1 MPIFTPAP
9 PLPVPVAVASDLGTL
24 AYDYLPYYMRR
35 ADEVGD
41 QTVADLMASMGA
53 SVAAVVALLTA
64 PDAQVDPERAPF
76 DRLPWLAAMAG
87 VDIDG
92 VPNADLRAWLADP
105 DNYYRGNEQT
115 IARRVGLTLT
125 GSKSVTIE
133 CPYGGDPMAI
143 LVRTITGET
152 PDEAATEAAVRREIP
167 AWLVLTYEAVAGL
180 TYAELSAEYATYAD
194 LEATGYTYA
203 QLQELT

>member
-1 MPIFTPAP
+1 
-9 PLPVPVAVASDLGTL
+9 
-24 AYDYLPYYMRR
+24 
-35 ADEVGD
+35 
-41 QTVADLMASMGA
+41 
-53 SVAAVVALLTA
+53 
-64 PDAQVDPERAPF
+64 
-76 DRLPWLAAMAG
+76 
-87 VDIDG
+87 
-92 VPNADLRAWLADP
+92 
-105 DNYYRGNEQT
+105 
-115 IARRVGLTLT
+115 
-125 GSKSVTIE
+125 
-133 CPYGGDPMAI
+133 MAI